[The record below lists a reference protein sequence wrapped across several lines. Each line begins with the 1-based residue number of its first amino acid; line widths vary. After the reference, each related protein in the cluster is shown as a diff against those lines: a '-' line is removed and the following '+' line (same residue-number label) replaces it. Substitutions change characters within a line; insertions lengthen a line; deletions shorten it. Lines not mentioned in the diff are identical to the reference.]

1 MRCLEAGY
9 DAYGRDDGDL
19 HHVLLEGHLLQ
30 YARLHLHTKAQ
41 VAGIEPMSLQKLL
54 CSVE

>member
-30 YARLHLHTKAQ
+30 YARLHLHTKSQ
-41 VAGIEPMSLQKLL
+41 VAGIEPVSLQ
-54 CSVE
+54 